1 MKDTAGLF
9 RWREIV
15 RSMDAAGRSEQWV
28 EDQLGRLTDEYDS
41 SSVHQ
46 TSWAVPAERYERIAG
61 VAADERAAA
70 GVRVTNEDSEVL
82 LVQDRRDEWAAPR
95 GRVEPD
101 ESLETGAIRNVREAT
116 GVECAIED
124 VERIS
129 IVGVGDETDRD
140 RSSIYCL
147 VVLFAGSCGP
157 DERVDPAETPVR
169 WRRSRPTDG
178 LDPGVL
184 AI

>member
-1 MKDTAGLF
+1 
-9 RWREIV
+9 
-15 RSMDAAGRSEQWV
+15 MDAAGRSEQWV

-140 RSSIYCL
+140 RDRSSIYCL

>member
-1 MKDTAGLF
+1 
-9 RWREIV
+9 
-15 RSMDAAGRSEQWV
+15 MDAAGRSEEWV
-28 EDQLGRLTDEYDS
+28 ENQLGRLTDEYDS

-46 TSWAVPAERYERIAG
+46 TSWTVPAERYDRIAG
-61 VAADERAAA
+61 IAADERAAA
-70 GVRVTNEDSEVL
+70 GVRVTNDDEVL
-82 LVQDRRDEWAAPR
+82 LVRDRRDEWSSPR
-95 GRVEPD
+95 GRVGPD
-101 ESLETGAIRNVREAT
+101 ESLEEGAIRNVREAT
-116 GVECAIED
+116 GIECTVED

-129 IVGVGDETDRD
+129 MVGVGDETDRD

-169 WRRSRPTDG
+169 WRQSRPTDG